1 MKHLIV
7 LSALA
12 AFATCTV
19 LYHHWIAAAVL
30 SLAIVGYASLYVYFG
45 TYKQIKRERT
55 KHRSTSAYSHTYTDK
70 KR

>member
-12 AFATCTV
+12 AIATCTV
-19 LYHHWIAAAVL
+19 LYHHWIATSVFSFAL
-30 SLAIVGYASLYVYFG
+30 VGYASLYVYFG
-45 TYKQIKRERT
+45 TYKQLKRERP
-55 KHRSTSAYSHTYTDK
+55 KHRPTSAYSHTYTDK